1 MLFAQVKR
9 KALTLAE
16 MQAFLQR
23 RIEDDEKIKK
33 DIDNIFS
40 EVNL

>member
-1 MLFAQVKR
+1 M

-23 RIEDDEKIKK
+23 RIDEDDRAHGEMKNL
-33 DIDNIFS
+33 IDSLNR
-40 EVNL
+40 